1 MFFAVAIISI
11 CYFSIIWGFVIG
23 FNAIKNVEN
32 KNSKPKNTFSIIVPF
47 RNEANN
53 LPILL
58 HSFSKIEYPKI
69 LFEIILVNDDSS
81 DNFKSVIK
89 AFRTEFP
96 TFDLTLIDNKNLTN
110 SPKKDALTAA
120 IKFAKFN
127 WVVTTDAD
135 CSVPKNWLKLFNQT
149 IENKNALFI
158 AAPVKFKYENTFL
171 HHFQNLNFISL
182 LGSTIGSFGIK
193 KPIMCN
199 GANLCYNKSTFLELN
214 GFEGNNAIAS
224 GDDIF
229 LLEKIAQKYPQKIS
243 YLKANEAI
251 VETSSEKNWKLFFN
265 QQLRWASKTTAY
277 KNWFSKFIGLVVFI
291 ENLLAFILGVFAFLI
306 SNFWKY
312 LAVVL
317 IAKIVLDFILIFKTA
332 KFLKSK
338 ESIKYYIF
346 ISLIYPFFII
356 CITITAFFKNYRWKD
371 RVFKK

>member
-23 FNAIKNVEN
+23 FNAIENVEN

-58 HSFSKIEYPKI
+58 HSFSEIEYPKI

-158 AAPVKFKYENTFL
+158 AAPVKFKYQNTFL

-214 GFEGNNAIAS
+214 CF
-224 GDDIF
+224 
-229 LLEKIAQKYPQKIS
+229 
-243 YLKANEAI
+243 
-251 VETSSEKNWKLFFN
+251 
-265 QQLRWASKTTAY
+265 
-277 KNWFSKFIGLVVFI
+277 
-291 ENLLAFILGVFAFLI
+291 
-306 SNFWKY
+306 
-312 LAVVL
+312 
-317 IAKIVLDFILIFKTA
+317 
-332 KFLKSK
+332 
-338 ESIKYYIF
+338 
-346 ISLIYPFFII
+346 
-356 CITITAFFKNYRWKD
+356 
-371 RVFKK
+371 